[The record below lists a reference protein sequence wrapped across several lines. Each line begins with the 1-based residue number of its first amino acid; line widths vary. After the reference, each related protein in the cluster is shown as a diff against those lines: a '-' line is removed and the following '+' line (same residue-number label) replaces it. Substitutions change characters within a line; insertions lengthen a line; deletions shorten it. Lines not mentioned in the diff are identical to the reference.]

1 MTGTLRNAPPPPPAH
16 HVSPAGEIA
25 AGASPEGRAKTPWY
39 KREYNFGRTVKAEDL
54 MNFSRQAASFLQAGI
69 PILDALAIVAE
80 ETSSEKLAKVL
91 DDIRRRVRAG
101 SSLGDAIA
109 MHPRAFPGY
118 YIAMVRASELTG
130 RLDEV
135 FDQLSGYLER
145 DLEAKRQVKSALT
158 YPAVVMSLALV
169 AVVIMATFILP
180 KFKDLYSELDAKLP
194 LPTRMLLGVT
204 DFFGAYWY
212 YILGGIAALLVFA
225 LLVFGAE
232 HGKPRR
238 DALILKLPAVGPL
251 MHYVIIERFCRV
263 LAALTTAGVSL
274 PDAVAV
280 SSEATNNR
288 AFQAKLVDV
297 REAMMRG
304 EGLARPIAASG
315 MFPPAARQMIR
326 VGEST
331 GTLDAQLHNAAK
343 FYERELSYR
352 LKRVT
357 DLIEP
362 AVIIGVGC
370 TVGFVA
376 VAQVSA
382 MYSIF
387 KQVKPT

>member
-25 AGASPEGRAKTPWY
+25 AGPSPEGRGKTPWY

-91 DDIRRRVRAG
+91 EDIRRRVRAG

-212 YILGGIAALLVFA
+212 YILGGIAALLVFG
-225 LLVFGAE
+225 LVVFGAE

-357 DLIEP
+357 ALIEP

>member
-1 MTGTLRNAPPPPPAH
+1 M
-16 HVSPAGEIA
+16 
-25 AGASPEGRAKTPWY
+25 
-39 KREYNFGRTVKAEDL
+39 
-54 MNFSRQAASFLQAGI
+54 
-69 PILDALAIVAE
+69 
-80 ETSSEKLAKVL
+80 
-91 DDIRRRVRAG
+91 
-101 SSLGDAIA
+101 
-109 MHPRAFPGY
+109 
-118 YIAMVRASELTG
+118 
-130 RLDEV
+130 
-135 FDQLSGYLER
+135 
-145 DLEAKRQVKSALT
+145 
-158 YPAVVMSLALV
+158 
-169 AVVIMATFILP
+169 
-180 KFKDLYSELDAKLP
+180 
-194 LPTRMLLGVT
+194 
-204 DFFGAYWY
+204 
-212 YILGGIAALLVFA
+212 
-225 LLVFGAE
+225 
-232 HGKPRR
+232 
-238 DALILKLPAVGPL
+238 
-251 MHYVIIERFCRV
+251 IIERFCRV

-362 AVIIGVGC
+362 AVIVGVGC